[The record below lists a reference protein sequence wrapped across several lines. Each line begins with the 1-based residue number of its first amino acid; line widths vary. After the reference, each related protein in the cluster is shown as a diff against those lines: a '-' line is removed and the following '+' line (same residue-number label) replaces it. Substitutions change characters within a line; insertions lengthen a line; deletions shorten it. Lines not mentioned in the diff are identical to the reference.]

1 MPSPVV
7 LRLLVGGRQYRCSGG
22 GAEAAGSL
30 FAVPKATFAAL
41 THAAEE
47 PPAVGFLMALWWPWP
62 VFGPWMA
69 SSGRLHGF
77 FCRCSQGPPKNLGI
91 VAEQV
96 ATYPQKKTQQ
106 PSCSPRQR
114 TSTTAAAQAC
124 HCAKCRWR
132 LQKLDLSTKKP
143 RLYYYHY
150 VFIEPLKNNQGQPGS
165 CAGVPACARSGA
177 WFSYKNSSYVPAF
190 MLGFMPFLLKT
201 PGVFRLGTKGRCS
214 AIPKEMP

>member
-7 LRLLVGGRQYRCSGG
+7 LRLLVGGRQCRCSGD
-22 GAEAAGSL
+22 GAEGAGGL

-41 THAAEE
+41 THAADACCGLPNGPVVALAGFWPLDGLAW
-47 PPAVGFLMALWWPWP
+47 PPTWLFYG
-62 VFGPWMA
+62 
-69 SSGRLHGF
+69 
-77 FCRCSQGPPKNLGI
+77 CRQGPPKNLGI

-106 PSCSPRQR
+106 ASCSPRQR
-114 TSTTAAAQAC
+114 SSTTAAAQAC